1 MKFVIGRALTILSWD
16 NPVTAFFE
24 KVKNCATALAGHR
37 AAILFNLNLEGIVM
51 TETMGVA
58 IGMGLFA
65 LVFIFLG
72 CLVWKKE

>member
-1 MKFVIGRALTILSWD
+1 
-16 NPVTAFFE
+16 
-24 KVKNCATALAGHR
+24 
-37 AAILFNLNLEGIVM
+37 M